1 MATNV
6 TPDEARA
13 LAQALASEAGE
24 PRSAAHVES
33 RQFDRPQR
41 LSTSERSGLREKL
54 RRALPELARE
64 LAPSMRG
71 APAIELIELSEAH
84 ADTVHEGLV
93 EPFAVARFEVAGQPG
108 WLVWDCAAALATLD
122 VALGAA
128 EPGKTTARPFT
139 SIERA
144 MFPRAVQGALTRIAN
159 VLGLQFSTPTTV
171 QTLDSLG
178 NWRQGGDKSEP
189 QRLLITLTIAGPGG
203 PSTWRV
209 YVPGIVH
216 SERPSAKSERP
227 APLPTH
233 LNDVQVEVRAHLGAN
248 EVPLAE
254 LLALEVG
261 DVIPLKLAVGESL
274 SVLVEDQA
282 CLRAT
287 IGRSQG
293 RLALRVLSV
302 ERPKPEA

>member
-1 MATNV
+1 LATNV

-13 LAQALASEAGE
+13 LAQALSSENGDA
-24 PRSAAHVES
+24 RAAAHVES

-41 LSTSERSGLREKL
+41 LSTAERTGLREKL
-54 RRALPELARE
+54 RRALAEIARE

-71 APAIELIELSEAH
+71 VPAIELVELTEAH
-84 ADTVHEGLV
+84 ADTVQDGLV
-93 EPFAVARFEVAGQPG
+93 EPFAVARFDVAGQPG
-108 WLVWDCAAALATLD
+108 WLVWDCAAALAMLD

-128 EPGKTTARPFT
+128 EPGKAAARPFT

-144 MFPRAVQGALTRIAN
+144 MFPRAVQGALTRIGN
-159 VLGLQFSTPTTV
+159 VLGLQLSAPTAV

-178 NWRQGGDKSEP
+178 SWRQGGDKSEP
-189 QRLLITLTIAGPGG
+189 QRLLITLSIAGPGG
-203 PSTWRV
+203 ASTWRL

-216 SERPSAKSERP
+216 SERAPARAERP
-227 APLPTH
+227 APLPVH
-233 LNDVQVEVRAHLGAN
+233 LNEVQVEVRAHLGAN

-261 DVIPLKLAVGESL
+261 DVIPLKLSLGEPL
-274 SVLVEDQA
+274 RVLVEDQA

-287 IGRSQG
+287 LGRSQG